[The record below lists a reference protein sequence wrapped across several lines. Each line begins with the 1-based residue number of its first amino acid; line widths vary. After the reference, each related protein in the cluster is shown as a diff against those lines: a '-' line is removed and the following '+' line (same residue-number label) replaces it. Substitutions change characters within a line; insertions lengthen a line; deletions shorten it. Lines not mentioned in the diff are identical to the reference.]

1 MGDDS
6 WTTVFWTRQGSYTF
20 TAVETDLCKLK
31 PDKITTWRGEVGM
44 KSHS

>member
-31 PDKITTWRGEVGM
+31 PDKISISMERGHGQEL
-44 KSHS
+44 